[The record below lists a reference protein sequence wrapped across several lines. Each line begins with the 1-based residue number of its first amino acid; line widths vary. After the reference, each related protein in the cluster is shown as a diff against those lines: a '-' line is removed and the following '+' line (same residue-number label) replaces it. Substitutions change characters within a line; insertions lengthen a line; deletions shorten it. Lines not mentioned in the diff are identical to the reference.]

1 MLYISKFFFIQVR
14 RSFNDRPDLVV
25 AEVIEGDATAT
36 TRSGRS
42 VETPSYLNEYE
53 LGNLQHGMKLT
64 MAEERLSSQMKE
76 LGELALCAPNLPC
89 AEEINE
95 EVI

>member
-1 MLYISKFFFIQVR
+1 
-14 RSFNDRPDLVV
+14 
-25 AEVIEGDATAT
+25 
-36 TRSGRS
+36 
-42 VETPSYLNEYE
+42 LNEYE

-64 MAEERLSSQMKE
+64 MAEERLYSQMKE
-76 LGELALCAPNLPC
+76 LRELALCAPNLPC